1 MVTDDAISNF
11 HCFNTNLSPVCS
23 DWSPD
28 LGSVASEAASH
39 RQKLERLRRAFLN
52 PSVAENNEEA
62 PPHPNSVLFHFQRSQ
77 LVHSS
82 DLELREG
89 SPTSFPTH
97 STPDAVSEP
106 NPYPNLNDILLS
118 DEPQYQTSRSVSE
131 PLTIDQSS
139 PSDESGSPHVFA
151 LRPNSVG
158 HMDGV
163 DEALSPVYKRRTS
176 FSQCEE
182 SSVFA
187 VPDEFAYPCTR
198 ISTEPHVTYATSILP
213 DNHLPTD
220 ELVEYANN
228 GSWPRCVELCVQ
240 DTLVTYPPPTLPS
253 QLANPQTNQM
263 QANNAHIVS
272 AANWSNQR
280 SPVTTT
286 SVDEN
291 RSSSTVV
298 SNSSLLR
305 DAQSAVV
312 GHEQD
317 VRFVTPARDLKM
329 HEQEQFV
336 RTTNSPRAFA
346 GISRHWVNSDTA
358 ECGIPP
364 VSESTRSSRR
374 PSAEQI
380 SNGQSQVYR
389 NPKHTIPPQ
398 LTTGD
403 RTAQTGS
410 LQWGMGVNLSKMD
423 QTLRD
428 FNSHLSQ
435 IDCTLGRL
443 KGFGSLSKYL
453 DELCTSKTFPGE
465 NKPSRTI
472 PAEKPSLGTDSAS
485 SSEEVGR
492 SFVCY
497 PPPESGMINSSS
509 TLGTSLTT
517 LSSSVWSSL
526 SPCGPANYASS
537 LTSSTVGGDN
547 YCEHSPSNRAVQ
559 GVSTRPMVDSPRRT
573 GRRELSLTARQRD
586 QGRGR
591 QLLPEGHS
599 SAIAIRNS
607 KLPVVS
613 DQSSSGETEADSDTY
628 SSQSHSSGAPKST
641 AQVSSTIRVDQISGH
656 GSKATSYR
664 TAQRPSESPTR
675 RKLHL
680 SSPELHAPPPV
691 RNKRHQL
698 APSPAPELDS
708 IQSVPSLTSAIPR
721 SRHRPVVITPSSS
734 SPSSGFS
741 GERPTEAEWDQT
753 INGLTNHL
761 SCLLHAGQE
770 TEARRLIGQLLET
783 AESRSRLEALIA
795 SLGGG
800 NGTLTSLSHRTGKR
814 ASIQSLN
821 GAAHQSSRASL
832 LRMAESLIVLCNR
845 RGLTVPPRSRQHSLT
860 RTYESDLGLSNPSLN
875 ESTASWRRHF
885 DPYTLSHRGSS
896 SGSLLSGPP
905 LTFVQWPSD
914 VRVEERLP
922 SMRPTPRPVPPSRP
936 KSSILPTMEMLEAID
951 SRAVECTSSNFVSFT
966 ELVHALTAEMSDD
979 VRILR
984 ALFIWT
990 VFLDVRSRE
999 FDSAAPPDS
1008 LIGTLRRIRS
1018 GQLTRNDLL
1027 HKLCRFAA
1035 LHGQLINGYSKGIGY
1050 RPGMPVK
1057 NNRLF
1062 ASSWLAVFVAGGW
1075 RFVNADQAVRQPQ
1088 DSSTAESTDSN
1099 RSQWSNR
1106 CDEFFFLT
1114 DPEQHIF
1121 VSFPE
1126 HKTWQLLNKP
1136 ISIER
1141 FAHLPLLK
1149 SAFFNANLSLKKNYG
1164 DCLITT
1170 NGQVTI
1176 KLQMPQFVGI
1186 SCSLENCADHSVL
1199 RGLCLVE
1206 VLDESDIVRIQV
1218 APCQPGKYYMHVYVS
1233 PDWRQEALDR
1243 ELACSFQIHC
1253 SEHNYSR
1260 LIVMGRL
1267 PDVGFLG
1274 PTPVARTLGVSMYAS
1289 GRPARPFIVHTSA
1302 EPMRIPFAITPGLKL
1317 CHQLKSFDRPGH
1329 QMVDCDSYALLQMRS
1344 SKSKSALGQTGANA
1358 FYLVRMPIEGF
1369 YYLTVYATSNTD
1381 LDADHLECVYRILID
1396 ARRTPPPTAVP
1407 AFPRQTFWWV
1417 QCRLHEPLSQRL
1429 HINRSYTFRID
1440 APLCDSMAV
1449 VINETDWK
1457 FLANQ
1462 NRDTGTWFGKVNV
1475 GEYLGSLS
1483 VYGRFWKTVGEFHPP
1498 PVTSD
1503 SEESDEAY
1511 VKLLD
1516 YVLVE

>member
-1 MVTDDAISNF
+1 MVTDGAFSNF
-11 HCFNTNLSPVCS
+11 QWFNTKLSPVCS

-52 PSVAENNEEA
+52 PRVAENKEEA
-62 PPHPNSVLFHFQRSQ
+62 PTSVLFPFHQSQ
-77 LVHSS
+77 LVHPSN
-82 DLELREG
+82 LELREG
-89 SPTSFPTH
+89 SPTSFPSH
-97 STPDAVSEP
+97 SLQSTPDAVSEP
-106 NPYPNLNDILLS
+106 YPYPNLNDILLS
-118 DEPQYQTSRSVSE
+118 DEPQYHTSRSVSE

-139 PSDESGSPHVFA
+139 PSDESGSPRVFA

-158 HMDGV
+158 HVDGV
-163 DEALSPVYKRRTS
+163 DEALSPVYQRRTS
-176 FSQCEE
+176 FSPCEG

-187 VPDEFAYPCTR
+187 VPDEFAYPCTH
-198 ISTEPHVTYATSILP
+198 ISSGPHVTNAASILP
-213 DNHLPTD
+213 DNHLLSTD

-228 GSWPRCVELCVQ
+228 GNWPRCVELCVQ
-240 DTLVTYPPPTLPS
+240 DTLVTDPPPTMPS
-253 QLANPQTNQM
+253 QLANSQTNQM

-312 GHEQD
+312 SHEQD
-317 VRFVTPARDLKM
+317 VRFVTSARDLQM

-336 RTTNSPRAFA
+336 RTTNSPRTSA
-346 GISRHWVNSDTA
+346 GISRHWVNSA
-358 ECGIPP
+358 ECGIPA
-364 VSESTRSSRR
+364 VSEFTRSCRR
-374 PSAEQI
+374 PSAEQL
-380 SNGQSQVYR
+380 SNGHSQVYR
-389 NPKHTIPPQ
+389 NIKHTIPPERNM
-398 LTTGD
+398 GS
-403 RTAQTGS
+403 RTEQTGS
-410 LQWGMGVNLSKMD
+410 PQRGMGVNLSKMD

-435 IDCTLGRL
+435 IDSTLGRL

-453 DELCTSKTFPGE
+453 DELCTSKTPE
-465 NKPSRTI
+465 LSRTI
-472 PAEKPSLGTDSAS
+472 PAEKPSPSSDSAS
-485 SSEEVGR
+485 SSEDVAR
-492 SFVCY
+492 SFACY
-497 PPPESGMINSSS
+497 PPPESGAINSSS
-509 TLGTSLTT
+509 TLGASLTT

-547 YCEHSPSNRAVQ
+547 HCEHSPPNRAVQ
-559 GVSTRPMVDSPRRT
+559 GVSTRPLVDSRPRT
-573 GRRELSLTARQRD
+573 GGRELPLTSRLRD

-591 QLLPEGHS
+591 LLLPEGHS
-599 SAIAIRNS
+599 SATETRNF
-607 KLPVVS
+607 KIPVVRS
-613 DQSSSGETEADSDTY
+613 ESSSGETEADSDTY
-628 SSQSHSSGAPKST
+628 SSQSHSSGALKST
-641 AQVSSTIRVDQISGH
+641 AQ
-656 GSKATSYR
+656 A
-664 TAQRPSESPTR
+664 
-675 RKLHL
+675 
-680 SSPELHAPPPV
+680 
-691 RNKRHQL
+691 
-698 APSPAPELDS
+698 
-708 IQSVPSLTSAIPR
+708 LTSR
-721 SRHRPVVITPSSS
+721 K
-734 SPSSGFS
+734 
-741 GERPTEAEWDQT
+741 
-753 INGLTNHL
+753 
-761 SCLLHAGQE
+761 
-770 TEARRLIGQLLET
+770 
-783 AESRSRLEALIA
+783 
-795 SLGGG
+795 
-800 NGTLTSLSHRTGKR
+800 TGKR

-821 GAAHQSSRASL
+821 GAPHQSSRASL
-832 LRMAESLIVLCNR
+832 LRMAESLIALCTR
-845 RGLTVPPRSRQHSLT
+845 QGLIAPPRSSQHSLT

-875 ESTASWRRHF
+875 ESTASWRRHI
-885 DPYTLSHRGSS
+885 DPYTLSHHGSS

-905 LTFVQWPSD
+905 LTTFVQWPSD

-936 KSSILPTMEMLEAID
+936 KSAILPTMEMLESID
-951 SRAVECTSSNFVSFT
+951 SRAIEPEISNVARNELQTLLTHDFPLGLNSLQAVWRCIKPHLVIFASVECNFGRYSDLRTGDPMCTSANFVSFT
-966 ELVHALTAEMSDD
+966 ELVHTLTAEMSDD
-979 VRILR
+979 VHILR
-984 ALFIWT
+984 ALFTWT
-990 VFLDVRSRE
+990 VFLDVQFRE
-999 FDSAAPPDS
+999 FDPVAPPDS
-1008 LIGTLRRIRS
+1008 LVGTLRRIRS

-1062 ASSWLAVFVAGGW
+1062 ASSWLAVYVAGGW
-1075 RFVNADQAVRQPQ
+1075 RFINADQAVRQPQ
-1088 DSSTAESTDSN
+1088 DSS
-1099 RSQWSNR
+1099 
-1106 CDEFFFLT
+1106 
-1114 DPEQHIF
+1114 
-1121 VSFPE
+1121 
-1126 HKTWQLLNKP
+1126 
-1136 ISIER
+1136 
-1141 FAHLPLLK
+1141 
-1149 SAFFNANLSLKKNYG
+1149 
-1164 DCLITT
+1164 
-1170 NGQVTI
+1170 
-1176 KLQMPQFVGI
+1176 
-1186 SCSLENCADHSVL
+1186 
-1199 RGLCLVE
+1199 
-1206 VLDESDIVRIQV
+1206 
-1218 APCQPGKYYMHVYVS
+1218 
-1233 PDWRQEALDR
+1233 
-1243 ELACSFQIHC
+1243 
-1253 SEHNYSR
+1253 
-1260 LIVMGRL
+1260 IVMGRL

-1289 GRPARPFIVHTSA
+1289 GRTARPFIVHTST

-1369 YYLTVYATSNTD
+1369 YYLTIYATSNTD

-1483 VYGRFWKTVGEFHPP
+1483 VYGRFWKSVGEFHPP
-1498 PVTSD
+1498 PATSD